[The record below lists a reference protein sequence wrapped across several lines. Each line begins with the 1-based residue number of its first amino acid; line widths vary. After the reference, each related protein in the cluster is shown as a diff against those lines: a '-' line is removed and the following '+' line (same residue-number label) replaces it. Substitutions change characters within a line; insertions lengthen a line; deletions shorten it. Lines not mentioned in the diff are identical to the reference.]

1 LVKSLTD
8 AKIVFHSDGNIVA
21 LLDDFAEMGVDAIN
35 PVQPSAVG
43 DTAELKKRFGHKLA
57 FVGGIDTQAVLS
69 FGSPADV
76 AGEVRRRIRDLGP
89 QGGYVLAAVH
99 SIQADVPP
107 ENILAM
113 CDEAVVFGKYPLNL

>member
-1 LVKSLTD
+1 
-8 AKIVFHSDGNIVA
+8 
-21 LLDDFAEMGVDAIN
+21 LLDDLAEVGVDAIN

-43 DTAELKKRFGHKLA
+43 DTAALKKRFGNKLA
-57 FVGGIDTQAVLS
+57 FVGGIDTQTVLP
-69 FGSPADV
+69 FGSSAEV
-76 AGEVRRRIRDLGP
+76 ASEVRRRIRDLGT

-113 CDEAVVFGKYPLNL
+113 CDEVAVSGKYPLKVQVE